1 MRPCAWSRC
10 DGSVTPH
17 QPAMRAAALSVAAV
31 ALSVVVVLVAL
42 AVASGETLLPGSGS
56 SYDTEFIDMSVLQI
70 SWVVVPLLG
79 AAAASSARIAL
90 VGAAA
95 MAVSQFLAM
104 AETVRRYEE
113 SGWADG
119 LEVLGY
125 LFPITLTV
133 VTLGAVLVG
142 WLVGRRSR
150 RGQDQ

>member
-1 MRPCAWSRC
+1 MRPCAGSRC
-10 DGSVTPH
+10 DGAVTSH
-17 QPAMRAAALSVAAV
+17 QRIKRAAVLTVAAAAVSVAT
-31 ALSVVVVLVAL
+31 VLVAL
-42 AVASGETLLPGSGS
+42 AVASGDTLVPGSDS
-56 SYDTEFIDMSVLQI
+56 SHDTEFIDMSVLQI

-79 AAAASSARIAL
+79 IAARSSARVAL
-90 VGAAA
+90 LGTAA
-95 MAVSQFLAM
+95 MALSQFLAM